1 MWTKV
6 EIDHMASRKIQ
17 QGCSPRV
24 LEASTYGIRRKV
36 LMRVNSMLKAR
47 KDHGGDSDFNSSNRK
62 KIHIKKRPA
71 VEPLTGFNTQL
82 QALAQKF
89 PKHTLLEGCS
99 GKKHRCLSV
108 IHLASREARIA
119 FH

>member
-1 MWTKV
+1 
-6 EIDHMASRKIQ
+6 
-17 QGCSPRV
+17 
-24 LEASTYGIRRKV
+24 
-36 LMRVNSMLKAR
+36 MLKAR
-47 KDHGGDSDFNSSNRK
+47 KGRVGDSDFNSFNRK
-62 KIHIKKRPA
+62 KKNKKKRPA

-89 PKHTLLEGCS
+89 PKRTLLEGCS

-119 FH
+119 FR